1 MVDPVLVAHRL
12 RLENERE
19 VELLSR
25 RRLDAQ
31 KLGRALAKKI
41 LSVHPEIKRV
51 WGIGSTFEEWRSY
64 HATSDIDLA
73 IESGDV
79 LSLMP
84 LVEREEMEV
93 DLVDLSSCDASF
105 ADFIRQQGVILA
117 EVPA

>member
-1 MVDPVLVAHRL
+1 MVDPVLVARRL

-19 VELLSR
+19 VDFLKG

-31 KLGRALAKKI
+31 KLGRELAERI
-41 LSVHPEIKRV
+41 LSLHPEVRKV

-64 HATSDIDLA
+64 RPTSDIDLA

-79 LSLMP
+79 LSLLP
-84 LVEREEMEV
+84 LVEHEEIEV
-93 DLVDLSSCDASF
+93 DLVDLSSCDESF
-105 ADFIRQQGVILA
+105 ASFIRQQGVILA